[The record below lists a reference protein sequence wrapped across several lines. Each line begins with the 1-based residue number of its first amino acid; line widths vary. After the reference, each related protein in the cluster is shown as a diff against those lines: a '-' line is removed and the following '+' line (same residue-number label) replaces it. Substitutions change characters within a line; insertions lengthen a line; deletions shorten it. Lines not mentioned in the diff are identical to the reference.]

1 LWDIQTSVGNFYGGR
16 AKGILSQDGEECRGP
31 GMLLEISFEST
42 IEIQHPHPFDFA
54 QGRLS
59 RKKREKDGAPGIQ
72 LKNHFTTETLRHGE
86 GGFRFSRGR

>member
-1 LWDIQTSVGNFYGGR
+1 
-16 AKGILSQDGEECRGP
+16 
-31 GMLLEISFEST
+31 MLLEISFEST

-72 LKNHFTTETLRHGE
+72 FKNHFTTETRRHGDTE
-86 GGFRFSRGR
+86 KAGLGFGAGGEFDFAVGDVD